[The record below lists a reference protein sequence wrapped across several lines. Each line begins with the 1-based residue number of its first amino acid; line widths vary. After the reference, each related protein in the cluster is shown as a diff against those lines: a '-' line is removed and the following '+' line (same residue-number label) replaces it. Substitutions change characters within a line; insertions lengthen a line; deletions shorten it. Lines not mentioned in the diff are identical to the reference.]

1 MRTGGHVVVG
11 KKEPA
16 DFDTRVG
23 LGNSGGSSYT
33 GSMSTSSP
41 EETGGSTELLE
52 RTEEQRAPG
61 DEERYAH
68 YVRKERITESAVE
81 GQPVVALCG
90 KVWTPTRNP
99 DKFPVCPT
107 CKEIYNQMKNG
118 GQGWPFDSG
127 VPGSGK

>member
-1 MRTGGHVVVG
+1 
-11 KKEPA
+11 
-16 DFDTRVG
+16 
-23 LGNSGGSSYT
+23 
-33 GSMSTSSP
+33 MSTSSP
-41 EETGGSTELLE
+41 DHDSGATETGGSTELLE

-61 DEERYAH
+61 YEERYAH
-68 YVRKERITESAVE
+68 YVRKERITESAVM

-107 CKEIYNQMKNG
+107 CKEIYAQMKNG